1 MTEENVE
8 DPYSDAGYSEEP
20 VDREEPVEAV
30 VEAVVEPVS
39 QPRTPTPMPA
49 PFNGGAPM
57 HYQQPPMGTVDGNSP
72 SVNNIGSRPTLP
84 SYHAPQAVAVPD
96 AQTAIQESLRLEQL
110 AEGYMENR
118 QYHEAFEISS
128 QATLLSPKNVKAWVT
143 RANAALNL
151 KKYDEADF
159 AADRARQHAPRSA
172 EVFELSGRVNHA
184 KRDYEEALEAYR
196 EAVRLDPQ
204 NPFYATRV
212 NLMIR
217 LLGDPVTAT
226 AKARGLYE
234 RYLNDRSARESYAQH
249 LIWNIQRTLREYG
262 DDRYFNSSRDIR
274 SAENSLATIDSIDVS
289 SKDLLNDIRE
299 VKDLVDISKGFGVVN
314 PGTMLVLKFLG
325 VGVLML
331 FLAQYFFLHWIL
343 GMVWTIVFLG
353 GLGYLL
359 FISVKP
365 AWRIRKMRILS

>member
-8 DPYSDAGYSEEP
+8 DPYSDVGYSEEP
-20 VDREEPVEAV
+20 VEEAEV
-30 VEAVVEPVS
+30 VVEPMVQAEV
-39 QPRTPTPMPA
+39 QPRVPPPMPA
-49 PFNGGAPM
+49 PFNEATPVQ
-57 HYQQPPMGTVDGNSP
+57 YQQPPMGTVDGNSP

-96 AQTAIQESLRLEQL
+96 AQTAVQESFRLEQL

-234 RYLNDRSARESYAQH
+234 RYPDNRNARESYVQH

-262 DDRYFNSSRDIR
+262 DEKFFNSSRDIR

-289 SKDLLNDIRE
+289 SKDLLKEIRE

-314 PGTMLVLKFLG
+314 PGTMLVLKFFG

-331 FLAQYFFLHWIL
+331 FLAQYFFMSSLAGLLWA
-343 GMVWTIVFLG
+343 IVFLG

-365 AWRIRKMRILS
+365 KWRIRKMRILL